1 MHQPTERVLGVL
13 KLITEAPGGK
23 RLADFSREL
32 DIPKTTLLPIL
43 STLCQRHYL
52 YQDDMGRYFAD
63 KALYSMGAAFSGC
76 FPILGYI
83 HSQLSK
89 LVDILGET
97 CYFGVLEDGMVLYLE
112 KVESPQPLRMLT
124 AAGRKLPAYATSLG
138 KMLLAGKTEEELRA
152 LYPEGLEPLTEY
164 TVTDFS
170 VLAQQTAQALAGG
183 YAWELEESTRHI
195 RCFAVPIYKRS
206 KIIAAISVAIPLF
219 RYEQEQ
225 QERILQVLR
234 AAADQISRTIED
246 TDAHFGDVF

>member
-83 HSQLSK
+83 HNQLSK

-112 KVESPQPLRMLT
+112 KAESPQPLRMLT
-124 AAGRKLPAYATSLG
+124 SVGRALPAYATSIG
-138 KMLLAGKTEEELRA
+138 KMLLAGKTESELRQ
-152 LYPEGLEPLTEY
+152 LYPDGLKPLTEH
-164 TVTDFS
+164 TVSDFATL
-170 VLAQQTAQALAGG
+170 VQQTNEALRNG
-183 YAWELEESTRHI
+183 YSWELEESTQHI
-195 RCFAVPIYKRS
+195 RCFAMPVYKNG
-206 KIIAAISVAIPLF
+206 KIIAAVSVAIPLF
-219 RYEQEQ
+219 RYDEANKEQL
-225 QERILQVLR
+225 LQALQT
-234 AAADQISRTIED
+234 ATGKISRTIQE
-246 TDAHFGDVF
+246 TDAHFGEVF